1 MAAPRKRSQSS
12 RTGRSWRPDKPYNEI
27 PLLPPKVDL
36 ETKAILK
43 QCIQARAALAELKG
57 AAELI
62 PNPSILINTL
72 PLLEAQASSE
82 IENIVT
88 TTDRL
93 FQFREL
99 NAQADPATKEA
110 LRYRTALW
118 RGASGLTRRPVS
130 TNLAAD
136 ICTTLRGIDTDVRRI
151 PGTTLRNQATGTDV

>member
-1 MAAPRKRSQSS
+1 MAAPRKRAKSS
-12 RTGRSWRPDKPYNEI
+12 RTRQLRSSWRADKPYKEI
-27 PLLPPKVDL
+27 PLLPPTVDL

-43 QCIQARAALAELKG
+43 QCISARAALAELKG

-82 IENIVT
+82 IENIIT

-99 NAQADPATKEA
+99 GLQADAAT
-110 LRYRTALW
+110 
-118 RGASGLTRRPVS
+118 
-130 TNLAAD
+130 
-136 ICTTLRGIDTDVRRI
+136 
-151 PGTTLRNQATGTDV
+151 

>member
-1 MAAPRKRSQSS
+1 MAVLRKRSQSS
-12 RTGRSWRPDKPYNEI
+12 QARQWRADKPYNHI

-36 ETKAILK
+36 ETKTILK
-43 QCIQARAALAELKG
+43 QCIRARAALAELKG

-82 IENIVT
+82 IENIIT

-99 NAQADPATKEA
+99 DAQADAATKEA
-110 LRYRTALW
+110 LRYGRALLEGYQAVQK
-118 RGASGLTRRPVS
+118 RPLT
-130 TNLAAD
+130 T
-136 ICTTLRGIDTDVRRI
+136 
-151 PGTTLRNQATGTDV
+151 

>member
-1 MAAPRKRSQSS
+1 MAARRKQSQSS
-12 RTGRSWRPDKPYNEI
+12 RTRQLWRADKPYNAI

-36 ETKAILK
+36 ETKTILK
-43 QCIQARAALAELKG
+43 QCIRARAALAELKG

-82 IENIVT
+82 IENIIT

-99 NAQADPATKEA
+99 DAQGDDAT
-110 LRYRTALW
+110 
-118 RGASGLTRRPVS
+118 
-130 TNLAAD
+130 
-136 ICTTLRGIDTDVRRI
+136 
-151 PGTTLRNQATGTDV
+151 